1 MTLIKNY
8 NNINKNIIFTKKII
22 SKTFFNKKYIIKKE
36 KNIFLLNSD
45 DAVFKIFSNSN
56 EKYFNE
62 GFSTYNKIFIFRHS
76 LNSFLN
82 VKSLLNFVAP
92 NYNLV
97 LKNILKNFSILLKKK
112 NKMLLLNP
120 VLGGYIAFHIGLYG
134 FISRVDIKKI
144 LSDFYKDNIFI
155 NKNIKTL
162 ISDLTINKNTYFI
175 YTYLKLIFLKLSFF
189 KNIHQMLILPKIGL
203 KIKKLALISI
213 KNYKQVQKNEKENF
227 IAPRDFKLIFVYS
240 K

>member
-8 NNINKNIIFTKKII
+8 NNINKNIIFTKKIV
-22 SKTFFNKKYIIKKE
+22 SKTFFNKNYIIKKE
-36 KNIFLLNSD
+36 KNIFLINSD
-45 DAVFKIFSNSN
+45 SAVLKIFSNSN

-62 GFSTYNKIFIFRHS
+62 GFSTYNKNFIFRHS

-120 VLGGYIAFHIGLYG
+120 VLGGYIAFYIGFYG

-144 LSDFYKDNIFI
+144 LSYFYEDSIFI
-155 NKNIKTL
+155 NKNINKL
-162 ISDLTINKNTYFI
+162 VSDLTINRNTYFI

-189 KNIHQMLILPKIGL
+189 KNVHKMLLLPKIEL
-203 KIKKLALISI
+203 KIKKLALVSI
-213 KNYKQVQKNEKENF
+213 KDYKQAQRKEKENF